1 MAVWLST
8 GTAVSLGE
16 HMSVLSRYNRVLATV
31 NPVLLSKARERRL
44 ASRLLYEGM
53 RLAADAADIP
63 APVEEQLTLSQDL
76 VHSLLDLGYSEEEI
90 SRFSPSDAQSIVDS
104 GLTKSELDSRNKKT
118 EKMLDEREE
127 RVLTELERA
136 KHKLELLKHK
146 LTKTETAKDK
156 VTDQLEKL
164 SGDQTDLA
172 KRRADMLERHLHQWE
187 RLIQQ
192 IHREIDMQEKLILA
206 LSQSDDKLIKEL
218 QDIKD
223 ATEQTPGVTDDLV
236 IQEIIQKKNEELSE
250 IVKLRTEYE
259 QNQREIDQLQHR
271 LRRLLHEESKLL
283 SPGAAWTKEQL
294 HTLRDSVNDVEAD
307 LEEASHNQKSLM
319 LDILRHEEAL
329 RDNQTERKL
338 HDLKEALREI
348 PEDVSDMSKLQE
360 KSKEEIAP
368 EADAATSLEEK
379 PRSYKL
385 KAQEMAS
392 LKDQL
397 EMRLGDFVVHYL
409 GPDIPNDKTVDGAIL
424 KANARIVELSKRFYK
439 LAERYARNDM
449 YRSAIA
455 LPGVLYEIVAVNMS
469 SYIEGPS
476 EEAAA
481 DDSSDDDDA
490 ELHEAHAIVAALVEA
505 GQLREA
511 ISLRELLE
519 KGKQKAE
526 QGKQWLEKKMAPEHQ
541 RRDFGKQ
548 RDESRKA
555 LDSLGVVERQL
566 QEKRRQ
572 LQAWIAELKAGDK
585 PDPIALRKLENE
597 LTEVEN
603 QLRTVGERRDVMQKG
618 LAQQPAPGVMRGL
631 EQGSRRKKND
641 QEQAKNL
648 IKEFQPQLVRLLA
661 LVPDDKDLEKELL
674 LVSSQIRATSN
685 KLRQFGEGIKKKY
698 PGLPTTLHAYGSL
711 FDAVDE
717 ALHRGLTT
725 NEGLSSK
732 DSQAA

>member
-1 MAVWLST
+1 MK
-8 GTAVSLGE
+8 
-16 HMSVLSRYNRVLATV
+16 HMSVLSRYNRVLAAV
-31 NPVLLSKARERRL
+31 NPGLLAKARERRL
-44 ASRLLYEGM
+44 ASRLLYDGM

-63 APVEEQLTLSQDL
+63 APAEEQLTLSQDL
-76 VHSLLDLGYSEEEI
+76 VHSLLDLGFSEEEI
-90 SRFSPSDAQSIVDS
+90 SRFSPADAQSIVDN

-146 LTKTETAKDK
+146 LTKTEAAKDK

-187 RLIQQ
+187 SLVHQ

-218 QDIKD
+218 QDVKD
-223 ATEQTPGVTDDLV
+223 ATDQTPGVGDDLIV
-236 IQEIIQKKNEELSE
+236 QEIIQKKNEELSE

-283 SPGAAWTKEQL
+283 SPGSAWTKEQL
-294 HTLRDSVNDVEAD
+294 HTLRDSVSDVEAD

-338 HDLKEALREI
+338 HDLKEALRDI

-368 EADAATSLEEK
+368 ETDAASSLEEK
-379 PRSYKL
+379 PRNYKL
-385 KAQEMAS
+385 KAQEMAN

-409 GPDIPNDKTVDGAIL
+409 GPDIPNDQTVDGAIL
-424 KANARIVELSKRFYK
+424 KANARIVELSKRFYQM
-439 LAERYARNDM
+439 AERYARNDM

-455 LPGVLYEIVAVNMS
+455 MPGVLYEIIAVNMS

-476 EEAAA
+476 EEETT
-481 DDSSDDDDA
+481 DDDVTDDDDA
-490 ELHEAHAIVAALVEA
+490 ELHEAHAIVAALVDA

-548 RDESRKA
+548 RDESRKSLDA
-555 LDSLGVVERQL
+555 LVAAERQL

-585 PDPIALRKLENE
+585 PDANALRKLEHE
-597 LTEVEN
+597 LTEVET
-603 QLRTVGERRDVMQKG
+603 QLRSIGERRDVAQKG
-618 LAQQPAPGVMRGL
+618 LAQQPAPGVMRGV
-631 EQGSRRKKND
+631 EQGARRQKND
-641 QEQAKNL
+641 QEQAAKL
-648 IKEFQPQLVRLLA
+648 IKEFQPQLIRLLA

-674 LVSSQIRATSN
+674 VVSNQVRTTTN
-685 KLRQFGEGIKKKY
+685 KLRQFGERMKKKY
-698 PGLPTTLHAYGSL
+698 PGLPATLHAYGSL
-711 FDAVDE
+711 FEAIDE

-725 NEGLSSK
+725 NEGLASK
-732 DSQAA
+732 GSQAA